1 MLLRT
6 ILFLFLVFINSLIFG
21 EDTLGRTKQS
31 TVVRTDST
39 LFSEEIGH
47 IPKNTILEIIK
58 EKYDWFKVKL
68 PENFFAFVYADYIE
82 EIGQKKGECKAD
94 HLNIRAKPTL
104 KSPIIGRLKK
114 DDRIEIV
121 EKVRNWYKINAYP
134 YSWGWVHKNSIE
146 IISEKKISQ
155 LSREEG
161 EKLVRKTKE
170 VIEKKVEE
178 EVEERLEEESQSKEI
193 LTTELSPEE
202 VPEQQIKEQPS
213 LPELLKEE
221 EPLAKGI
228 LKKEN
233 RLFSIINYRLENEN
247 GIVFLR
253 IPHPLSRKAMKLL
266 NKKVK
271 VWGVFKKKKS
281 YLVVSKISLGKDISE
296 KHLSEEKPEIKQE
309 NSSSSGEKSREPQKV
324 IREKNL

>member
-82 EIGQKKGECKAD
+82 EIGQKKGKCKANC
-94 HLNIRAKPTL
+94 LNIRAEPTL

-121 EKVRNWYKINAYP
+121 EKVGNWYKINAYP

-146 IISEKKISQ
+146 IISEKKPSQ
-155 LSREEG
+155 L
-161 EKLVRKTKE
+161 TKE
-170 VIEKKVEE
+170 EKRKLTKKTEVVEE
-178 EVEERLEEESQSKEI
+178 KGEGEVEEGLEEETS
-193 LTTELSPEE
+193 
-202 VPEQQIKEQPS
+202 EQQIKEQPS

-247 GIVFLR
+247 GMIFLR
-253 IPHPLSRKAMKLL
+253 IPYPLSRKAMKLL

-271 VWGVFKKKKS
+271 VWGVFKKKRS
-281 YLVVSKISLGKDISE
+281 CLVVSKISLEKDISE

-309 NSSSSGEKSREPQKV
+309 NSSSSGEKSGELQKI